1 MGLLLKGIVSRTASA
16 DAKKPVTKNFVLR
29 KLTGPA
35 HALDA
40 LREGSYVVQAGP
52 WDHVVPDHHA
62 HAELLTLLRRFC
74 IQKSSGGRIS
84 IADDP
89 KFGIFGAKQKR

>member
-1 MGLLLKGIVSRTASA
+1 MKRIVSRTASA

-40 LREGSYVVQAGP
+40 LGEGSYVVQAGP
-52 WDHVVPDHHA
+52 WDHVVPDDHA

-74 IQKSSGGRIS
+74 IQKSSRGRIS

-89 KFGIFGAKQKR
+89 KFGIFSAKQKR